1 VRETKVPT
9 RVRVEG
15 HYEVFEE
22 GPARDYVWVPGEE
35 MVEAEEVEERLHPW
49 HEEDER
55 QKTERREN
63 PEWQYWLE
71 LAAL

>member
-1 VRETKVPT
+1 MRETEVRP

-35 MVEAEEVEERLHPW
+35 MVEAEEVEETLHPW
-49 HEEDER
+49 HDEDER
-55 QKTERREN
+55 QKKEHPEN
-63 PEWQYWLE
+63 PERQYWRE
-71 LAAL
+71 ITAL